1 MDREHIKEKTL
12 SILKNAERLR
22 IEYET
27 ASATASELDREE
39 IQKRLRHICK
49 IKNCSIGTLLLLQHP
64 YNDLEDEISLTISG
78 ETYNI
83 TKMAL
88 KSIFKNNLE
97 EVLSKCPIII
107 PSDEIKEN
115 SITDKEEAATD
126 ESEASK
132 TGSNNE
138 IAESKQ
144 ESDAADIQQVQNK
157 EKDIMDDPLLFKF
170 GLQETETASASEP
183 ASIENHTELDKK
195 NPDDKTFIQED
206 NRPEENKKE
215 ETKKESTSSKNEDDI
230 MDMDFFSQFFD
241 EPINTKEDSAVE
253 VKEPETED
261 AISEIKTQENSAS
274 ESKNASSK
282 TEAVNKPNDEF
293 DEPVFDLNR
302 YKENTTEPAS
312 ESATK
317 STPIQESEIKEQKS
331 EEKTNEKKDLDDA
344 PMDFDLDALF
354 NLSGD
359 PKSRKKTEEAH
370 DQSEPIVHEE
380 ESQKHNMP
388 NNFIFEEKET
398 STPAHEPD
406 INLTYESK
414 ESVENNTSNE
424 DLIYVPEE
432 HKEAKEKPIEKKG
445 THTEYMIGGPEEKI
459 VPGMLN
465 FKEEDDDGIDL
476 DINRPNGNKEP
487 VRDENKKETLS
498 LIEKLKKN
506 RQEYDKI
513 QQQEQIMQAQEDEP
527 DDGEYF
533 DLSTGKMNSGS
544 IQDDDALGKISK
556 VAEGI
561 IETSKKDRV
570 MDMQLNLGYHATDNG
585 GTYKLQSSSDY
596 EREMNHFV
604 LDLYSI
610 EVEIL
615 DENEKVQAKE
625 YCSLL
630 AAPIAIPETG
640 SSLVTDICAC
650 LRNEGNTEAAVVV
663 PGGKTTLI
671 FRDENYAVF
680 VRGAWE
686 NGEFKTNISVMGN
699 GTNIKASFKKK
710 EFRPES
716 MTNMGIG
723 HNVLYVDHV
732 TTVHIIPLTFENT
745 LFGYSEIMA
754 IICRDYGVD
763 QDAECM
769 ITKGKPDL
777 LIKGEKY
784 KYTLT
789 GKWDDN
795 ILKVDLSVTK

>member
-1 MDREHIKEKTL
+1 
-12 SILKNAERLR
+12 
-22 IEYET
+22 
-27 ASATASELDREE
+27 
-39 IQKRLRHICK
+39 
-49 IKNCSIGTLLLLQHP
+49 
-64 YNDLEDEISLTISG
+64 
-78 ETYNI
+78 
-83 TKMAL
+83 
-88 KSIFKNNLE
+88 
-97 EVLSKCPIII
+97 
-107 PSDEIKEN
+107 
-115 SITDKEEAATD
+115 
-126 ESEASK
+126 
-132 TGSNNE
+132 
-138 IAESKQ
+138 
-144 ESDAADIQQVQNK
+144 
-157 EKDIMDDPLLFKF
+157 
-170 GLQETETASASEP
+170 
-183 ASIENHTELDKK
+183 
-195 NPDDKTFIQED
+195 
-206 NRPEENKKE
+206 
-215 ETKKESTSSKNEDDI
+215 
-230 MDMDFFSQFFD
+230 
-241 EPINTKEDSAVE
+241 
-253 VKEPETED
+253 
-261 AISEIKTQENSAS
+261 
-274 ESKNASSK
+274 
-282 TEAVNKPNDEF
+282 
-293 DEPVFDLNR
+293 
-302 YKENTTEPAS
+302 
-312 ESATK
+312 
-317 STPIQESEIKEQKS
+317 
-331 EEKTNEKKDLDDA
+331 
-344 PMDFDLDALF
+344 MDFDLDALF

-663 PGGKTTLI
+663 PGGKQ
-671 FRDENYAVF
+671 R
-680 VRGAWE
+680 
-686 NGEFKTNISVMGN
+686 
-699 GTNIKASFKKK
+699 
-710 EFRPES
+710 
-716 MTNMGIG
+716 
-723 HNVLYVDHV
+723 
-732 TTVHIIPLTFENT
+732 
-745 LFGYSEIMA
+745 
-754 IICRDYGVD
+754 
-763 QDAECM
+763 
-769 ITKGKPDL
+769 
-777 LIKGEKY
+777 
-784 KYTLT
+784 
-789 GKWDDN
+789 
-795 ILKVDLSVTK
+795 

>member
-39 IQKRLRHICK
+39 IQKRLRHIYK

-97 EVLSKCPIII
+97 EVLSKCPIIV
-107 PSDEIKEN
+107 PSDEVKEN

-126 ESEASK
+126 ESKASK

-157 EKDIMDDPLLFKF
+157 EKDIMDDPLLFEF

-183 ASIENHTELDKK
+183 ASIEKHTELDKK
-195 NPDDKTFIQED
+195 IPDDKPFIQED

-215 ETKKESTSSKNEDDI
+215 ETRKESTSSKNEDDI

-253 VKEPETED
+253 VKKPETED
-261 AISEIKTQENSAS
+261 AISEIKTQENSTS
-274 ESKNASSK
+274 ESKNASAK

-293 DEPVFDLNR
+293 DEPIFDLNR

-317 STPIQESEIKEQKS
+317 STSIQESEIKEQES

-359 PKSRKKTEEAH
+359 TEAGKKTEEAQ

-388 NNFIFEEKET
+388 DNFIFEEKEP
-398 STPAHEPD
+398 SAPVH
-406 INLTYESK
+406 
-414 ESVENNTSNE
+414 
-424 DLIYVPEE
+424 
-432 HKEAKEKPIEKKG
+432 EAKEKPIEKKG
-445 THTEYMIGGPEEKI
+445 THTEYIIGGPEEKI

-498 LIEKLKKN
+498 LLEKLKKN

-513 QQQEQIMQAQEDEP
+513 QQQEQIMQAQKDEP

-544 IQDDDALGKISK
+544 IQDDDTLGKISK

-585 GTYKLQSSSDY
+585 GTYKLQSCSDY

-650 LRNEGNTEAAVVV
+650 LRNENNTEAAVVV

-789 GKWDDN
+789 GKWDDKT
-795 ILKVDLSVTK
+795 LKVDLSVTK